1 MFEISY
7 LAFCFILMMMMV
19 IGAFA
24 ALFFKAKFEPK
35 EDTKKTIFE
44 YKTSEAKK
52 AIFEY
57 KTSKDY
63 ERLYQLLND
72 GNSVLV
78 KTKGTLSDKNW
89 YYNAWKTH
97 SSRHKDEYYLGA
109 GNSEEIE
116 SLEKFILYC
125 KFKDIEF
132 LDFDTSK

>member
-1 MFEISY
+1 MLEIGYIS
-7 LAFCFILMMMMV
+7 FCFILLMMM
-19 IGAFA
+19 GAGVFA

-35 EDTKKTIFE
+35 EETKKVIL
-44 YKTSEAKK
+44 
-52 AIFEY
+52 EY

-72 GNSVLV
+72 GNSVLI
-78 KTKGTLSDKNW
+78 KSKGTIRDKNW
-89 YYNAWKTH
+89 FYNAWKVH
-97 SSRHKDEYYLGA
+97 STLDKDEYYLGL

-125 KFKDIEF
+125 KYKDIEF

>member
-44 YKTSEAKK
+44 YKTS
-52 AIFEY
+52 
-57 KTSKDY
+57 KDY

-78 KTKGTLSDKNW
+78 KSKGTLSDKHW

-97 SSRHKDEYYLGA
+97 SSRHQDEYYFGNGA
-109 GNSEEIE
+109 SETIE
-116 SLEKFILYC
+116 TLEKFILYC